1 MKTVELQTFLIAH
14 FKVPHLAKLISY
26 SQPAKYGYFG
36 YRVYT
41 SWPFRYLRSVL
52 HLSKMQIFK
61 AKKKTRMLY
70 FHLRRTVAFR
80 IFIHTC
86 R

>member
-52 HLSKMQIFK
+52 HLSKM
-61 AKKKTRMLY
+61 
-70 FHLRRTVAFR
+70 
-80 IFIHTC
+80 
-86 R
+86 